1 MDKVKI
7 VVAALIVVGALVG
20 YYQWPD
26 TSVFL
31 RTAAIFAAFGVG
43 AGIALTTSYGREF
56 VAFSRGTL
64 NEVRRVIWPT
74 RRETIQATM
83 VVIVMVLVI
92 GLYIWLLDT
101 LAFWAVYDLILNV
114 RG

>member
-1 MDKVKI
+1 MDKVKL

-20 YYQWPD
+20 YYQFPD
-26 TSVFL
+26 TSVLL
-31 RTAAIFAAFGVG
+31 RTLGILVALGVAG
-43 AGIALTTSYGREF
+43 GIALTTEPGRGF
-56 VAFSRGTL
+56 VAFARGAST
-64 NEVRRVIWPT
+64 EVRKVIWPT

-92 GLYIWLLDT
+92 GLYIWILDT
-101 LAFWAVYDLILNV
+101 AAFWVVYDLILNV